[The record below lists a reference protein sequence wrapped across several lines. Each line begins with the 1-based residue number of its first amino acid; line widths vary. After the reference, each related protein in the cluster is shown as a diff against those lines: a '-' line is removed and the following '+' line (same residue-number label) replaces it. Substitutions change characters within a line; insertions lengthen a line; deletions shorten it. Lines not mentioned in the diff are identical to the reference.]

1 MNRKPLQFRS
11 GDEPM
16 TYINLT
22 LTAPAL
28 YMALAGVYTGLCW
41 LAAGERHRAH
51 ATCYG
56 ASAGLHAA
64 LAMLAH

>member
-1 MNRKPLQFRS
+1 
-11 GDEPM
+11 M

-28 YMALAGVYTGLCW
+28 YMAIAGVYTGLCW

-56 ASAGLHAA
+56 ASAFFHAS